1 MKLQTLIEDARINR
15 MISKIHGVLDTSM
28 LQPQYRK
35 QHEENPDL
43 HCTTGHCYVAA
54 EALWHALGG
63 MDSPWRP
70 VSGRDEEGTHWWL
83 TNQETGEIA
92 DPTSDQYTSL
102 GEEPPYHTGRRVG
115 FLTKQPSKRAAQ
127 ILRRAGLSVPTPNP

>member
-1 MKLQTLIEDARINR
+1 MDIRQLTENTRINR
-15 MISKIHGVLDTSM
+15 LIQKIHGALDTS
-28 LQPQYRK
+28 LLKPHYRK
-35 QHEENPDL
+35 QHEANPDL

-63 MDSPWRP
+63 FDGPWRP
-70 VSGRDEEGTHWWL
+70 VTGRDEEGTHWWL
-83 TNQETGEIA
+83 VHQKTGEIA

-115 FLTKQPSKRAAQ
+115 FLTRNPSKRAAQ
-127 ILRRAGLSVPTPNP
+127 ILTRAGLV